1 MNSNVPNKAHHGG
14 IIAATKTGSVE
25 SSDPKIPEQKEPS
38 KWKTIHDLQGAV
50 VVNSKASI
58 EGSALNKKISH
69 SSAADAAAVGG
80 EGRESAGMALR

>member
-1 MNSNVPNKAHHGG
+1 MNNNVPNKAHHGG

-38 KWKTIHDLQGAV
+38 KWKTIH
-50 VVNSKASI
+50 SI

-69 SSAADAAAVGG
+69 SSAAGPAAVGSG
-80 EGRESAGMALR
+80 GRESAGMALR